1 MAATVGRK
9 TMREQQRER
18 LSPARLRFVALIC
31 LCASASSAN
40 QTTCGEPVIEMDLS
54 ERTNAD
60 VYMDW
65 TNALG
70 AEFTGQKVASI
81 GFTSIAVAAT
91 DQTTGAFPG
100 GSVRFRNAVTAAG
113 NGGQPLDLLVSVS
126 ADAVTY
132 SASTQL
138 VNASGRAG
146 YINPTAFRQA
156 LLVENGYACL
166 GVGVGSSV
174 CASGASLDP
183 DTGECIDGTVVTVQ
197 GASSASARVG
207 RTQALH
213 HERLAVSP

>member
-1 MAATVGRK
+1 
-9 TMREQQRER
+9 
-18 LSPARLRFVALIC
+18 
-31 LCASASSAN
+31 
-40 QTTCGEPVIEMDLS
+40 MDLS
-54 ERTNAD
+54 ELTNAD

-81 GFTSIAVAAT
+81 GFTSIEAAVT

-126 ADAVTY
+126 EDAVTY

-138 VNASGRAG
+138 VNATGRAG
-146 YINPTAFRQA
+146 YINPTTFRQA
-156 LLVENGYACL
+156 LLVQGGYACL
-166 GVGVGSSV
+166 GVGVGASV
-174 CASGASLDP
+174 CASGASLNP

-197 GASSASARVG
+197 GAFALIVPSA
-207 RTQALH
+207 QLHALV
-213 HERLAVSP
+213 AASP